1 MSKFGTS
8 KKIITGYI
16 LLAVVIAIATWQVYD
31 NSRLFVALN
40 NASEQLLKRRDV
52 VDSLVCSLLETN
64 NAERSVL
71 LGEGSEW
78 PHFNQSVA
86 TSEQMAKQLKPFIAD
101 QGQRQ
106 RIDTLVKLMH
116 MKRENTKRVAQLMA
130 IDNRDAFYRDKVQ
143 ALQSGRDSVVIHS
156 KSYGQHGQRE
166 KVYEIIKSKR
176 GFFRRLGDA
185 FRRQHADTVGVTNI
199 LHDTKADSTAQRINI
214 ADSVANILTDI
225 QNEEQKQNSR
235 QQENVAARLNRLQR
249 VSLQLSQR
257 TGLLL
262 EHIQREEKNALQKAL
277 GHATQSRHKMVVRIA
292 VIGLVA
298 ILIAALLVAYIL
310 RDIKRERRDRQRIV
324 EAKTETERIMAQRER
339 LLLTITHDI
348 KAPAASIAGFIEL
361 LSEQV
366 SRPKAL
372 AYIDSMR
379 HSAIHLQQLVAALL
393 DYHLLESGKAER
405 HDVSFVP
412 QQLAKNCVD
421 EFQPMAAEKGLDIT
435 LSTLTLNCGDLWRS
449 DAFRVKQIMSNL
461 IGNAVKY
468 TDRGSVKVEIR
479 ISPRQHL
486 IIYVSDTGRG
496 MSQADCQR
504 IFDAFTRLHNGQGK
518 EGVGLGLSITRE
530 VVQMLGGTITVTSE
544 EGKGSCFTVSLPI
557 KKEEK
562 RQKKDVEENVASVEP
577 NRSSTEAKEATTEN
591 NDATHGANNATNGAN
606 DATNGTNDATTE
618 INILAVDDDAL
629 QLELFK
635 EMAQK
640 IGGAKLNISTT
651 TSASEAIKLAEETKP
666 QIMFTDIE
674 MPEMSGKDMLK
685 HVKNSDMST
694 VAMTAHD
701 PSIMTSLKKAGFD
714 TCLFKP
720 FNAATLAATL
730 AQITRQPLSVKAAEQ
745 KASFFAPL
753 TAFAEGDT
761 EAEQEILTQVGESI
775 KEYRQMLDQG
785 LKGNDEEQQRDSI
798 SRTAHKAMPLLTMLK
813 PGQCGWL
820 QAITPEHIKDTPAEK
835 ITVLAMR
842 LDKELEEVST
852 KLKEEG
858 IENA

>member
-1 MSKFGTS
+1 M
-8 KKIITGYI
+8 
-16 LLAVVIAIATWQVYD
+16 LAVVIAIATWQVYD

-78 PHFNQSVA
+78 PHFNRSVA

-106 RIDTLVKLMH
+106 RIDTLVELIH

-130 IDNRDAFYRDKVQ
+130 FDNRDAFYRYKVQ

-156 KSYGQHGQRE
+156 KLYGQHGQRE

-199 LHDTKADSTAQRINI
+199 LHDTRADSTAQRINI

-277 GHATQSRHKMVVRIA
+277 GHAMQSRHKMVVRIA
-292 VIGLVA
+292 IIGLVA

-412 QQLAKNCVD
+412 QQLAKNCVE
-421 EFQPMAAEKGLDIT
+421 EFKPMAAEKGLDIT
-435 LSTLTLNCGDLWRS
+435 LGTLTPNCGDLWRS

-468 TDRGSVKVEIR
+468 TDRGGVKVEIR

-504 IFDAFTRLHNGQGK
+504 IFDAFTRLPNGQGK

-562 RQKKDVEENVASVEP
+562 KQKKDVEENVASVET
-577 NRSSTEAKEATTEN
+577 NRSSTEAKE
-591 NDATHGANNATNGAN
+591 
-606 DATNGTNDATTE
+606 ATTE

-640 IGGAKLNISTT
+640 IGGAKLNINTT

-674 MPEMSGKDMLK
+674 MPEMSGKDMSK

-701 PSIMTSLKKAGFD
+701 PSIMTSLKKAGFS

-730 AQITRQPLSVKAAEQ
+730 AQITRLPLSVKAAEQ

-775 KEYRQMLDQG
+775 KEYRQILEQG
-785 LKGNDEEQQRDSI
+785 LKHNGEELQRDSI
-798 SRTAHKAMPLLTMLK
+798 SRAAHKAMPLLTMLR

-820 QAITPEHIKDTPAEK
+820 QAITPEHIKDTSAENS
-835 ITVLAMR
+835 TALAMR
-842 LDKELEEVST
+842 LEEELEEISK
-852 KLKEEG
+852 KLREEG

>member
-1 MSKFGTS
+1 M
-8 KKIITGYI
+8 
-16 LLAVVIAIATWQVYD
+16 LAVVIAIATWQVYD

-78 PHFNQSVA
+78 PHFNRSVA

-106 RIDTLVKLMH
+106 RIDTLVELIH

-130 IDNRDAFYRDKVQ
+130 FDNRDAFYRDKVQ

-156 KSYGQHGQRE
+156 KLYGQHGQRE

-199 LHDTKADSTAQRINI
+199 LHDTRADSTAQRINI

-277 GHATQSRHKMVVRIA
+277 GHAMQSRHKMVVRIA
-292 VIGLVA
+292 IIGLVA

-435 LSTLTLNCGDLWRS
+435 LGTLTPNCGDLWRS

-468 TDRGSVKVEIR
+468 TDRGGVKVEMR

-496 MSQADCQR
+496 MNQADCQR
-504 IFDAFTRLHNGQGK
+504 IFDAFTRLPNGQGK

-562 RQKKDVEENVASVEP
+562 KQKKDVEENVASVET
-577 NRSSTEAKEATTEN
+577 NRSSTEAKE
-591 NDATHGANNATNGAN
+591 
-606 DATNGTNDATTE
+606 ATTE

-640 IGGAKLNISTT
+640 IGGAKLNVSTT

-701 PSIMTSLKKAGFD
+701 PSIMTSLKKAGFS

-730 AQITRQPLSVKAAEQ
+730 AQITRLPLSVKAAEQ

-775 KEYRQMLDQG
+775 KEYRQMLEQG
-785 LKGNDEEQQRDSI
+785 LKSNGEELQRDRI
-798 SRTAHKAMPLLTMLK
+798 SRAAHKAMPLLSMLK

-820 QAITPEHIKDTPAEK
+820 QAITPEHIKDTSAENS
-835 ITVLAMR
+835 TALAMR
-842 LDKELEEVST
+842 LEKELEEISK
-852 KLKEEG
+852 KLREEG

>member
-78 PHFNQSVA
+78 PHFNRSVA

-106 RIDTLVKLMH
+106 RIDTLVELIH

-130 IDNRDAFYRDKVQ
+130 FDNRDAFYRDKVQ

-156 KSYGQHGQRE
+156 KLYGQHSQRE

-292 VIGLVA
+292 IIGLVA

-412 QQLAKNCVD
+412 QQLAKNCVE
-421 EFQPMAAEKGLDIT
+421 EFKPMAAEKGLDIT
-435 LSTLTLNCGDLWRS
+435 LGTLTTNCGDLWRS

-468 TDRGSVKVEIR
+468 TDRGGVKVEIR

-504 IFDAFTRLHNGQGK
+504 IFDAFTRLPNGQGK

-562 RQKKDVEENVASVEP
+562 KQKKDVEENVASVET
-577 NRSSTEAKEATTEN
+577 NRSSTEAKE
-591 NDATHGANNATNGAN
+591 
-606 DATNGTNDATTE
+606 ATTE

-701 PSIMTSLKKAGFD
+701 PSIMTSLKKAGFS

-730 AQITRQPLSVKAAEQ
+730 AQITRLPLSVKAAEQ
-745 KASFFAPL
+745 KASFFTPL

-761 EAEQEILTQVGESI
+761 EAEREILTQVGESI
-775 KEYRQMLDQG
+775 KEYRQMLEQG
-785 LKGNDEEQQRDSI
+785 LKHNDEEQQRDSI
-798 SRTAHKAMPLLTMLK
+798 SRAAHKAMPLLTMLK
-813 PGQCGWL
+813 PGQCSWL
-820 QAITPEHIKDTPAEK
+820 QAITPEHIKDSSAENS
-835 ITVLAMR
+835 TAQAMR
-842 LDKELEEVST
+842 LEKELEEISK
-852 KLKEEG
+852 KLREEG

>member
-1 MSKFGTS
+1 M
-8 KKIITGYI
+8 
-16 LLAVVIAIATWQVYD
+16 LAVVIAIATWQVYD

-78 PHFNQSVA
+78 PHFNRSVA

-106 RIDTLVKLMH
+106 RIDTLVELIH

-130 IDNRDAFYRDKVQ
+130 FDNRDAFYRDKVQ

-156 KSYGQHGQRE
+156 KLYGQHGQRE

-185 FRRQHADTVGVTNI
+185 FRRQHTDTVGVTNI

-225 QNEEQKQNSR
+225 QNEEQRQNSR

-277 GHATQSRHKMVVRIA
+277 GHAMQSRHKMVVRIA
-292 VIGLVA
+292 IIGLVA

-324 EAKTETERIMAQRER
+324 EAKAETERIMAQRER

-412 QQLAKNCVD
+412 QQLAKSCVE
-421 EFQPMAAEKGLDIT
+421 EFKPMAAEKGLDIT
-435 LSTLTLNCGDLWRS
+435 LGTLTPNCGDLWRS

-468 TDRGSVKVEIR
+468 TDRGGVKVEIR

-504 IFDAFTRLHNGQGK
+504 IFDAFTRLPNGQGK

-562 RQKKDVEENVASVEP
+562 KQKKDVEENVASVET

-591 NDATHGANNATNGAN
+591 SDATNGAN
-606 DATNGTNDATTE
+606 DATNGNNDATTE

-701 PSIMTSLKKAGFD
+701 PSIMTSLKKAGFS

-730 AQITRQPLSVKAAEQ
+730 AQITRLPLSVKAAEQ

-761 EAEQEILTQVGESI
+761 EAEREILTQVGESI
-775 KEYRQMLDQG
+775 KEYRQMLEQG
-785 LKGNDEEQQRDSI
+785 LKSNDEEQQRDSI
-798 SRTAHKAMPLLTMLK
+798 SRAAHKAMPLLSMLK
-813 PGQCGWL
+813 PGQCSWL
-820 QAITPEHIKDTPAEK
+820 QAITPEHIKDASAENS
-835 ITVLAMR
+835 TALAMR
-842 LDKELEEVST
+842 LEKELEEISK
-852 KLKEEG
+852 KLREEG

>member
-1 MSKFGTS
+1 M
-8 KKIITGYI
+8 
-16 LLAVVIAIATWQVYD
+16 LAVVIAIATWQVYD

-78 PHFNQSVA
+78 PHFNRSVA

-106 RIDTLVKLMH
+106 RIDTLVELIH

-130 IDNRDAFYRDKVQ
+130 FDNRDAFYRDKVQ

-156 KSYGQHGQRE
+156 KLYGQHGQRE

-277 GHATQSRHKMVVRIA
+277 GHAMQSRHKMVVRIA
-292 VIGLVA
+292 IIGLVA

-421 EFQPMAAEKGLDIT
+421 EFKPMAAEKGLDIT
-435 LSTLTLNCGDLWRS
+435 LGTLTPTCGDLWRS

-468 TDRGSVKVEIR
+468 TDQGGVKVEIR

-504 IFDAFTRLHNGQGK
+504 IFDAFTRLPNGQGK

-562 RQKKDVEENVASVEP
+562 KQMKDVEENVASVETD
-577 NRSSTEAKEATTEN
+577 RSSTEAKE
-591 NDATHGANNATNGAN
+591 
-606 DATNGTNDATTE
+606 ATTE

-666 QIMFTDIE
+666 QIIFTDIE

-701 PSIMTSLKKAGFD
+701 PSIMTSLKKAGFS

-730 AQITRQPLSVKAAEQ
+730 AQITRLPLSVKAAEQ

-775 KEYRQMLDQG
+775 KEYRQMLEQG
-785 LKGNDEEQQRDSI
+785 LKSNGEELQRDSI
-798 SRTAHKAMPLLTMLK
+798 SRAAHKAMPLLSMLR

-820 QAITPEHIKDTPAEK
+820 QAITPEHIKDTSAENS
-835 ITVLAMR
+835 TALAMR
-842 LDKELEEVST
+842 LEKELEEISK
-852 KLKEEG
+852 KLREEG

>member
-78 PHFNQSVA
+78 PHFNRSVA

-106 RIDTLVKLMH
+106 RIDTLVELIH

-130 IDNRDAFYRDKVQ
+130 FDNRDAFYRNKVQ

-156 KSYGQHGQRE
+156 KLYGQHGQRE

-292 VIGLVA
+292 IIGLVA

-412 QQLAKNCVD
+412 QQLAKSCVE
-421 EFQPMAAEKGLDIT
+421 EFKPMAAEKGLDIT
-435 LSTLTLNCGDLWRS
+435 LGTLTPNCGDLWRS

-468 TDRGSVKVEIR
+468 TDRGGVKVEIR

-504 IFDAFTRLHNGQGK
+504 IFDAFTRLPNGQGK

-562 RQKKDVEENVASVEP
+562 KQKKDVEENVASVET
-577 NRSSTEAKEATTEN
+577 NRSSTEAKEATTEAKEARTEN
-591 NDATHGANNATNGAN
+591 NDATNGAN
-606 DATNGTNDATTE
+606 DATNGNNDATTE

-640 IGGAKLNISTT
+640 IGGAKLNINTT

-701 PSIMTSLKKAGFD
+701 PSIMTSLKKAGFS

-730 AQITRQPLSVKAAEQ
+730 AQITRLPLSVKAAEQ

-761 EAEQEILTQVGESI
+761 EAEREILTQVGESI
-775 KEYRQMLDQG
+775 KEYRQMLEQG
-785 LKGNDEEQQRDSI
+785 LKSNGEELQRDSI
-798 SRTAHKAMPLLTMLK
+798 SRAAHKAMPLLTMLK

-820 QAITPEHIKDTPAEK
+820 QAITPEHIKDSSAENS
-835 ITVLAMR
+835 TALAMR
-842 LDKELEEVST
+842 LEKELEEISK
-852 KLKEEG
+852 KLREEG

>member
-31 NSRLFVALN
+31 NSRLFVTLN

-78 PHFNQSVA
+78 PHFNRSVA

-106 RIDTLVKLMH
+106 RIDTLVELMH

-277 GHATQSRHKMVVRIA
+277 GHAMQSRHKMVVRIA
-292 VIGLVA
+292 IIGLVA

-435 LSTLTLNCGDLWRS
+435 LGTLTPNCGDLWRS
-449 DAFRVKQIMSNL
+449 DAFRVKQIISNL

-468 TDRGSVKVEIR
+468 TDQGSVKVEIR

-496 MSQADCQR
+496 MSHADCQR
-504 IFDAFTRLHNGQGK
+504 IFDAFTRLPNGQGK

-562 RQKKDVEENVASVEP
+562 KQKKDVEENVAPVET
-577 NRSSTEAKEATTEN
+577 NRSSTEAKE
-591 NDATHGANNATNGAN
+591 
-606 DATNGTNDATTE
+606 ATTE

-651 TSASEAIKLAEETKP
+651 TSASEAIMLAEKTKP
-666 QIMFTDIE
+666 RIMFTDIE

-701 PSIMTSLKKAGFD
+701 PSIMTSLKKAGFS

-730 AQITRQPLSVKAAEQ
+730 AQITRLPLSVKTAEQ

-775 KEYRQMLDQG
+775 KEYRQMLDKG
-785 LKGNDEEQQRDSI
+785 LKSNDEEQQRDSI
-798 SRTAHKAMPLLTMLK
+798 SRAAHKAMPLLTMLK
-813 PGQCGWL
+813 PGQCSWL

>member
-1 MSKFGTS
+1 M
-8 KKIITGYI
+8 
-16 LLAVVIAIATWQVYD
+16 LAVVIAIATWQVYD

-78 PHFNQSVA
+78 PHFNRSVA

-106 RIDTLVKLMH
+106 RIDTLVELIH

-130 IDNRDAFYRDKVQ
+130 FDNRDAFYRNKVQ

-156 KSYGQHGQRE
+156 KLYGQHGQRE

-277 GHATQSRHKMVVRIA
+277 GHAMQSRHKMVVRIA
-292 VIGLVA
+292 IIGLVA

-324 EAKTETERIMAQRER
+324 EAKAETERIMAQRER

-361 LSEQV
+361 LSGQV

-412 QQLAKNCVD
+412 QQLAKSCVE
-421 EFQPMAAEKGLDIT
+421 EFKPMAAEKGLDIT
-435 LSTLTLNCGDLWRS
+435 LGTLTPNCGDLWRS

-468 TDRGSVKVEIR
+468 TDRGGVKVEIR

-504 IFDAFTRLHNGQGK
+504 IFDAFTRLPNGQGK

-562 RQKKDVEENVASVEP
+562 KQKKDVEENVASVET
-577 NRSSTEAKEATTEN
+577 NRSSTEAKKTTTEN
-591 NDATHGANNATNGAN
+591 NDATNGAN
-606 DATNGTNDATTE
+606 DATNGNNDATTE

-674 MPEMSGKDMLK
+674 MPEMSGKDMIK

-701 PSIMTSLKKAGFD
+701 PSIMTSLKKAGFS

-730 AQITRQPLSVKAAEQ
+730 AQITRLPLSVKAAEQ

-775 KEYRQMLDQG
+775 KEYRQMLEQG
-785 LKGNDEEQQRDSI
+785 LKSNGEELQRDSI
-798 SRTAHKAMPLLTMLK
+798 SCAAHKAMPLLTMLK

-820 QAITPEHIKDTPAEK
+820 QAITPEHIKDSSAENS
-835 ITVLAMR
+835 TALAMR
-842 LDKELEEVST
+842 LEKELEEISK
-852 KLKEEG
+852 KLREEG

>member
-1 MSKFGTS
+1 M
-8 KKIITGYI
+8 
-16 LLAVVIAIATWQVYD
+16 LAVVIAIATWQVYD

-78 PHFNQSVA
+78 PHFNRSVA

-106 RIDTLVKLMH
+106 RIDTLVELIH

-130 IDNRDAFYRDKVQ
+130 FDNRDAFYRDKVQ

-156 KSYGQHGQRE
+156 KLYGQHGQRE

-199 LHDTKADSTAQRINI
+199 LHDTRVDSTAQRINI

-277 GHATQSRHKMVVRIA
+277 GHAMQSRHKMVVRIA
-292 VIGLVA
+292 IIGLVA

-412 QQLAKNCVD
+412 QQLAKNCVE
-421 EFQPMAAEKGLDIT
+421 EFKPMAAEKGLEIT
-435 LSTLTLNCGDLWRS
+435 LGTLTPNCGDLWRS

-468 TDRGSVKVEIR
+468 TDRGGVKVEIR

-504 IFDAFTRLHNGQGK
+504 IFDAFTRLPNGQGK

-562 RQKKDVEENVASVEP
+562 KQKKEVEENVASVET
-577 NRSSTEAKEATTEN
+577 NRSSTEAKE
-591 NDATHGANNATNGAN
+591 
-606 DATNGTNDATTE
+606 ATTE

-674 MPEMSGKDMLK
+674 MPEMSGKDMIK

-701 PSIMTSLKKAGFD
+701 PSIMTSLKKAGFS

-730 AQITRQPLSVKAAEQ
+730 AQITRLPLSVKAAEQ

-761 EAEQEILTQVGESI
+761 EAEREILTQVGESI
-775 KEYRQMLDQG
+775 KEYRQMLEQG
-785 LKGNDEEQQRDSI
+785 LKRNGEELQRDSI
-798 SRTAHKAMPLLTMLK
+798 SRAAHKAMPLLSMLK

-820 QAITPEHIKDTPAEK
+820 QAITPEHIKDTSAENS
-835 ITVLAMR
+835 TALAMR
-842 LDKELEEVST
+842 LEEELEEISK
-852 KLKEEG
+852 KLREEG

>member
-1 MSKFGTS
+1 M
-8 KKIITGYI
+8 
-16 LLAVVIAIATWQVYD
+16 LAVVIAIATWQVYD

-78 PHFNQSVA
+78 ARFNQSVA

-106 RIDTLVKLMH
+106 RIDTLVELMH
-116 MKRENTKRVAQLMA
+116 MKRENTKRVAQLIA

-292 VIGLVA
+292 IIGLVA

-435 LSTLTLNCGDLWRS
+435 LGTLTPNCGDLWRS

-468 TDRGSVKVEIR
+468 TDRGGVKVEIR

-496 MSQADCQR
+496 MSPTDCQR
-504 IFDAFTRLHNGQGK
+504 IFDAFTRLPNGQGK

-530 VVQMLGGTITVTSE
+530 VVQMLGGTITVASE

-562 RQKKDVEENVASVEP
+562 KQKKDVEENVASVET
-577 NRSSTEAKEATTEN
+577 NRSSTEAKE
-591 NDATHGANNATNGAN
+591 
-606 DATNGTNDATTE
+606 ATTE

-640 IGGAKLNISTT
+640 IGGAKLNINTT

-701 PSIMTSLKKAGFD
+701 PSIMTSLKKAGFS

-730 AQITRQPLSVKAAEQ
+730 AQITRLPLSVKAAEQ

-761 EAEQEILTQVGESI
+761 EAEREILTQVGESI
-775 KEYRQMLDQG
+775 KEYRQMLEQG
-785 LKGNDEEQQRDSI
+785 LKHNDEEQQRDSI
-798 SRTAHKAMPLLTMLK
+798 SRAAHKAMPLLTMLK

-820 QAITPEHIKDTPAEK
+820 QAITPEHIKDSSAENS
-835 ITVLAMR
+835 TALAMR
-842 LDKELEEVST
+842 LEKELEEISK
-852 KLKEEG
+852 KLREEG

>member
-1 MSKFGTS
+1 M
-8 KKIITGYI
+8 
-16 LLAVVIAIATWQVYD
+16 LAVVIAIATWQVYD

-78 PHFNQSVA
+78 PHFNRSVA
-86 TSEQMAKQLKPFIAD
+86 TSEQKAKQLKPFIAD

-106 RIDTLVKLMH
+106 RIDTLVELIH

-130 IDNRDAFYRDKVQ
+130 FDNRDAFYRDKVQ

-156 KSYGQHGQRE
+156 KLYGQHGQRE

-199 LHDTKADSTAQRINI
+199 LHDTRVDSTAQRINI

-292 VIGLVA
+292 IIGLVA
-298 ILIAALLVAYIL
+298 ILVAALLVAYIL

-324 EAKTETERIMAQRER
+324 EAKAETERIMAQRER

-412 QQLAKNCVD
+412 QQLAKNCVE
-421 EFQPMAAEKGLDIT
+421 EFKPMAAEKGLDIT
-435 LSTLTLNCGDLWRS
+435 LGTLTPNCGDLWRS

-468 TDRGSVKVEIR
+468 TDRGGVKVEMR

-504 IFDAFTRLHNGQGK
+504 IFDAFTRLPNGQGK

-562 RQKKDVEENVASVEP
+562 KQKKDVEENVASVET
-577 NRSSTEAKEATTEN
+577 NRSSTEAKEATTEAKE
-591 NDATHGANNATNGAN
+591 ATTEN
-606 DATNGTNDATTE
+606 NDATTE

-651 TSASEAIKLAEETKP
+651 TSASEAIKLAEETKT

-701 PSIMTSLKKAGFD
+701 PSIMTSLKKAGFS

-730 AQITRQPLSVKAAEQ
+730 AQITRLPLSVKAAEQ

-775 KEYRQMLDQG
+775 KEYRQMLEQG
-785 LKGNDEEQQRDSI
+785 LKSNDEELQRDSI
-798 SRTAHKAMPLLTMLK
+798 SRAAHKAMPLLTMLK

-820 QAITPEHIKDTPAEK
+820 QAITPEHIKDTSAEK
-835 ITVLAMR
+835 STALAMR
-842 LDKELEEVST
+842 LEKELEEISK
-852 KLKEEG
+852 KLREEG

>member
-78 PHFNQSVA
+78 PHFNRSVA

-106 RIDTLVKLMH
+106 RIDTLVELIH

-130 IDNRDAFYRDKVQ
+130 FDNRDAFYRNKVQ

-156 KSYGQHGQRE
+156 KLYGQHGQRE

-185 FRRQHADTVGVTNI
+185 FRRQHTDTVGVTNI

-225 QNEEQKQNSR
+225 QNEEQKHNSR

-277 GHATQSRHKMVVRIA
+277 GHAMQSRHKMVVRIA
-292 VIGLVA
+292 IIGLVA

-324 EAKTETERIMAQRER
+324 EAKAETERIMAQRER

-412 QQLAKNCVD
+412 QQLAKSCVE
-421 EFQPMAAEKGLDIT
+421 EFKPMAAEKGLDIT
-435 LSTLTLNCGDLWRS
+435 LGTLTTNCGDLWRS

-468 TDRGSVKVEIR
+468 TDRGGVKVEIR

-504 IFDAFTRLHNGQGK
+504 IFDAFTRLPNGQGK

-562 RQKKDVEENVASVEP
+562 KQMKEVEDNVASVET
-577 NRSSTEAKEATTEN
+577 NRSSTEAKE
-591 NDATHGANNATNGAN
+591 
-606 DATNGTNDATTE
+606 ATTE

-640 IGGAKLNISTT
+640 IGGAKLNVSTT

-701 PSIMTSLKKAGFD
+701 PSIMTSLKKAGFS

-730 AQITRQPLSVKAAEQ
+730 AQITRLPLSVKAAEQ

-775 KEYRQMLDQG
+775 KEYRQMLEQG
-785 LKGNDEEQQRDSI
+785 LKRNGEELQRDSI
-798 SRTAHKAMPLLTMLK
+798 SRAAHKAMPLLSMLK

-820 QAITPEHIKDTPAEK
+820 QAITPEHIKDSSAENS
-835 ITVLAMR
+835 TALAMR
-842 LDKELEEVST
+842 LEKELEEISK
-852 KLKEEG
+852 KLREEG

>member
-1 MSKFGTS
+1 M
-8 KKIITGYI
+8 
-16 LLAVVIAIATWQVYD
+16 LAVVIAIATWQVYD

-78 PHFNQSVA
+78 PHFNRSVA
-86 TSEQMAKQLKPFIAD
+86 TSEQKAKQLKPFIAD

-106 RIDTLVKLMH
+106 RIDTLVELIH

-130 IDNRDAFYRDKVQ
+130 FDNRDAFYRNKVQ

-156 KSYGQHGQRE
+156 KLYGQHGQRE

-225 QNEEQKQNSR
+225 QNEEQKRNSR

-277 GHATQSRHKMVVRIA
+277 GHAMQSRHKMVVRIA
-292 VIGLVA
+292 IIGLVA

-412 QQLAKNCVD
+412 QQLAKSCVE
-421 EFQPMAAEKGLDIT
+421 EFKPMAAEKGLDIT
-435 LSTLTLNCGDLWRS
+435 LGTLTPNCGDLWRS

-468 TDRGSVKVEIR
+468 TDRGGVKVEIR

-504 IFDAFTRLHNGQGK
+504 IFDAFTRLPNGQGK

-562 RQKKDVEENVASVEP
+562 KQKKDVEENVASVET
-577 NRSSTEAKEATTEN
+577 NRSSTEAKEATTGN
-591 NDATHGANNATNGAN
+591 NDATNGAN
-606 DATNGTNDATTE
+606 DATNGNNDATTE

-701 PSIMTSLKKAGFD
+701 PSIMTSLKKAGFS

-730 AQITRQPLSVKAAEQ
+730 AQITRLPLSVKAAEQ

-761 EAEQEILTQVGESI
+761 EAEREILTQVGESI
-775 KEYRQMLDQG
+775 KEYRQMLEQG
-785 LKGNDEEQQRDSI
+785 LKHNGEELQRDSI
-798 SRTAHKAMPLLTMLK
+798 SRAAHKAMPLLSMLK

-820 QAITPEHIKDTPAEK
+820 QAITPEHIKDTSAENS
-835 ITVLAMR
+835 TALAMR
-842 LDKELEEVST
+842 LEKELEEISK
-852 KLKEEG
+852 KLREEG

>member
-40 NASEQLLKRRDV
+40 DASEQLLKRRDV

-78 PHFNQSVA
+78 PHFNRSVA

-106 RIDTLVKLMH
+106 RIDTLVELIH

-130 IDNRDAFYRDKVQ
+130 FDNRDAFYRNKVQ

-156 KSYGQHGQRE
+156 KLYGQHGQRE

-225 QNEEQKQNSR
+225 QNEEQRQNSR

-292 VIGLVA
+292 IIGLVA

-412 QQLAKNCVD
+412 QQLAKSCVE
-421 EFQPMAAEKGLDIT
+421 EFKPMAAEKGLDIT
-435 LSTLTLNCGDLWRS
+435 LGTLTPNCGDLWRS

-468 TDRGSVKVEIR
+468 TDRGGVKVEIR

-504 IFDAFTRLHNGQGK
+504 IFDAFTRLPNGQGK

-562 RQKKDVEENVASVEP
+562 KQKKDVEENVASVET
-577 NRSSTEAKEATTEN
+577 NRSSTEAKKTTTEK
-591 NDATHGANNATNGAN
+591 NDATNGAN
-606 DATNGTNDATTE
+606 DATNGNNDATTE
-618 INILAVDDDAL
+618 INILSVDDDAL

-640 IGGAKLNISTT
+640 IGGAKLNINTT
-651 TSASEAIKLAEETKP
+651 TSASEAIKLAEKTKP

-674 MPEMSGKDMLK
+674 MPEMSGKDMIK

-701 PSIMTSLKKAGFD
+701 PSIMTSLKKAGFS

-730 AQITRQPLSVKAAEQ
+730 AQITRLPLSVKAAEQ

-775 KEYRQMLDQG
+775 KEYRQMLEQG
-785 LKGNDEEQQRDSI
+785 LKSNGEELQRDSI
-798 SRTAHKAMPLLTMLK
+798 SRAAHKAMPLLTMLK

-820 QAITPEHIKDTPAEK
+820 QAITPEHIKDSSAENS
-835 ITVLAMR
+835 TALAMR
-842 LDKELEEVST
+842 LEKELEEISK
-852 KLKEEG
+852 KLREEG

>member
-1 MSKFGTS
+1 M
-8 KKIITGYI
+8 
-16 LLAVVIAIATWQVYD
+16 LAVVIAIATWQVYD

-78 PHFNQSVA
+78 PHFNRSVS

-106 RIDTLVKLMH
+106 RIDTLVELIH

-130 IDNRDAFYRDKVQ
+130 FDNRDAFYRDKVQ

-156 KSYGQHGQRE
+156 KLYGQHGQRE

-199 LHDTKADSTAQRINI
+199 LHDTRADSTAQRINI

-277 GHATQSRHKMVVRIA
+277 GHAMQSRHKMVVRIA
-292 VIGLVA
+292 IIGLVA

-412 QQLAKNCVD
+412 QQLARNCVE
-421 EFQPMAAEKGLDIT
+421 EFKPMAAEKGLDIT
-435 LSTLTLNCGDLWRS
+435 LGTLPPNCGDLWRS

-468 TDRGSVKVEIR
+468 TDRGGVKVEIR

-504 IFDAFTRLHNGQGK
+504 IFDAFTRLPNGQGK

-562 RQKKDVEENVASVEP
+562 KQKKDVEENVASVETD
-577 NRSSTEAKEATTEN
+577 RSSTEAKK
-591 NDATHGANNATNGAN
+591 
-606 DATNGTNDATTE
+606 ATTE

-701 PSIMTSLKKAGFD
+701 PSIMTSLKKTGFS

-730 AQITRQPLSVKAAEQ
+730 AQITRLPLSVKAAEQ

-775 KEYRQMLDQG
+775 KEYRQMLEQG
-785 LKGNDEEQQRDSI
+785 LKHNGEELQRDSI
-798 SRTAHKAMPLLTMLK
+798 SRAAHKAMPLLTMLR

-820 QAITPEHIKDTPAEK
+820 QAITPEHIKDTSVENSTA
-835 ITVLAMR
+835 LAMR
-842 LDKELEEVST
+842 LEKELEEISK
-852 KLKEEG
+852 KLREEG

>member
-1 MSKFGTS
+1 M
-8 KKIITGYI
+8 
-16 LLAVVIAIATWQVYD
+16 LAVVIAIATWQIYD

-78 PHFNQSVA
+78 PHFNRSVA

-106 RIDTLVKLMH
+106 RIDTLVELIH

-130 IDNRDAFYRDKVQ
+130 FDNRDAFYRNKVQ

-156 KSYGQHGQRE
+156 KLYGQHGQRE

-225 QNEEQKQNSR
+225 QNEEQRQNSR

-277 GHATQSRHKMVVRIA
+277 GHAMQSRHKMVVRIA
-292 VIGLVA
+292 IIGLVA

-412 QQLAKNCVD
+412 QQLAKSCVE
-421 EFQPMAAEKGLDIT
+421 EFKPMAAEKGLDIT
-435 LSTLTLNCGDLWRS
+435 LGTLTPNCGDLWRS

-468 TDRGSVKVEIR
+468 TDRGGVKVEIR

-504 IFDAFTRLHNGQGK
+504 IFDAFTRLPNGQGK

-562 RQKKDVEENVASVEP
+562 KQKKDVEENVASVETD
-577 NRSSTEAKEATTEN
+577 RSSTEAKEATTEN
-591 NDATHGANNATNGAN
+591 NDATNGAN
-606 DATNGTNDATTE
+606 DATNGNNDATTE

-701 PSIMTSLKKAGFD
+701 PSIMTSLKKAGFS

-730 AQITRQPLSVKAAEQ
+730 AQITRLPLSVKAAEQ

-761 EAEQEILTQVGESI
+761 EAEREILTQVGESI
-775 KEYRQMLDQG
+775 KEYRQMLEQG
-785 LKGNDEEQQRDSI
+785 LKSNGEELQRDSI
-798 SRTAHKAMPLLTMLK
+798 SRAAHKAMPLLTMLK
-813 PGQCGWL
+813 PGQCSWL
-820 QAITPEHIKDTPAEK
+820 QAITPEHIKDSSAENS
-835 ITVLAMR
+835 TALAMR
-842 LDKELEEVST
+842 LEKELEEISK
-852 KLKEEG
+852 KLREEG

>member
-1 MSKFGTS
+1 M
-8 KKIITGYI
+8 
-16 LLAVVIAIATWQVYD
+16 LAVVIAIATWQVYD

-78 PHFNQSVA
+78 PHFNRSVA
-86 TSEQMAKQLKPFIAD
+86 TSEQKAKQLKPFIAD

-106 RIDTLVKLMH
+106 RIDTLVELIH

-130 IDNRDAFYRDKVQ
+130 FDNRDAFYRDKVQ

-156 KSYGQHGQRE
+156 KLYGQHGQRE

-199 LHDTKADSTAQRINI
+199 LHDTKTDSTAQRINI

-225 QNEEQKQNSR
+225 QNEEQKRNSR

-292 VIGLVA
+292 IIGLVA

-412 QQLAKNCVD
+412 QQLAKSCVE
-421 EFQPMAAEKGLDIT
+421 EFKPMAAEKGLDIT
-435 LSTLTLNCGDLWRS
+435 LGTLTPNCGDLWRS

-468 TDRGSVKVEIR
+468 TDRGGVKVEIR

-504 IFDAFTRLHNGQGK
+504 IFDAFTRLPNGQGK

-562 RQKKDVEENVASVEP
+562 KQKKDVEENVASVET
-577 NRSSTEAKEATTEN
+577 NRSSTEAKKAITEN
-591 NDATHGANNATNGAN
+591 NDATNGAN
-606 DATNGTNDATTE
+606 DATNGNNDATTE

-674 MPEMSGKDMLK
+674 MPEMSGKDMIK

-701 PSIMTSLKKAGFD
+701 PSIMTSLKKAGFS

-730 AQITRQPLSVKAAEQ
+730 AQITRLPLSVKAAEQ

-761 EAEQEILTQVGESI
+761 EAEREILTQVGESI
-775 KEYRQMLDQG
+775 KEYRQMLEQG
-785 LKGNDEEQQRDSI
+785 LKHNDEELQRDSI
-798 SRTAHKAMPLLTMLK
+798 ARAAHKAMPLLTMLK

-820 QAITPEHIKDTPAEK
+820 QAITPEHIKDSSAENS
-835 ITVLAMR
+835 TALAMR
-842 LDKELEEVST
+842 LEKELEEISK
-852 KLKEEG
+852 KLREEG

>member
-1 MSKFGTS
+1 M
-8 KKIITGYI
+8 
-16 LLAVVIAIATWQVYD
+16 LAVVIAIATWQVYD

-78 PHFNQSVA
+78 PHFNRSVA
-86 TSEQMAKQLKPFIAD
+86 TSEQKAKQLKPFIAD

-106 RIDTLVKLMH
+106 RIDTLVELIH

-130 IDNRDAFYRDKVQ
+130 FDNRDAFYRNKVQ

-156 KSYGQHGQRE
+156 KLYGQHGQRE

-199 LHDTKADSTAQRINI
+199 LHDTKTDSTAQRINI

-225 QNEEQKQNSR
+225 QNEEQKRNSR

-292 VIGLVA
+292 IIGLVA

-393 DYHLLESGKAER
+393 DYHLLESGKAEQ

-412 QQLAKNCVD
+412 QQLAKNCVE
-421 EFQPMAAEKGLDIT
+421 EFKPMAAEKGLDIT
-435 LSTLTLNCGDLWRS
+435 LGTLTPNCGNLWRS

-468 TDRGSVKVEIR
+468 TDRGGVKVEIR

-504 IFDAFTRLHNGQGK
+504 IFDAFTRLPNGQGK

-562 RQKKDVEENVASVEP
+562 KQKKDVEENVASVET
-577 NRSSTEAKEATTEN
+577 NRSSTEAKE
-591 NDATHGANNATNGAN
+591 
-606 DATNGTNDATTE
+606 ATTE

-666 QIMFTDIE
+666 QIMVTDIE

-701 PSIMTSLKKAGFD
+701 PSIMTSLKKAGFS

-730 AQITRQPLSVKAAEQ
+730 AQITRLPLSVKAAEQ

-761 EAEQEILTQVGESI
+761 EAEREILTQVGESI
-775 KEYRQMLDQG
+775 KEYRQMLEQG
-785 LKGNDEEQQRDSI
+785 LKHNDEELQRDSI
-798 SRTAHKAMPLLTMLK
+798 SRAAHKAMPLLTMLK

-820 QAITPEHIKDTPAEK
+820 QTITPEHIKDSSVENSTA
-835 ITVLAMR
+835 LAMR
-842 LDKELEEVST
+842 LEKELEEISK
-852 KLKEEG
+852 KLREEG

>member
-78 PHFNQSVA
+78 PHFNRSVA

-106 RIDTLVKLMH
+106 RIDTLVELIH
-116 MKRENTKRVAQLMA
+116 MKRENTKRVAQLMVF
-130 IDNRDAFYRDKVQ
+130 DNRDAFYRDKVQ

-156 KSYGQHGQRE
+156 KLYGQHGQRE

-199 LHDTKADSTAQRINI
+199 LHDTKTDSTAQRINI

-225 QNEEQKQNSR
+225 QNEEQKRNSR

-292 VIGLVA
+292 IIGLVA

-412 QQLAKNCVD
+412 QQLAKNCVE
-421 EFQPMAAEKGLDIT
+421 EFKPMAAEKGLDIT
-435 LSTLTLNCGDLWRS
+435 LGTLTPNCGDLWRS

-468 TDRGSVKVEIR
+468 TDRGGVKVEIR

-504 IFDAFTRLHNGQGK
+504 IFDAFTRLPNGQGK

-562 RQKKDVEENVASVEP
+562 KQKKDVEENVASVET
-577 NRSSTEAKEATTEN
+577 NRSSTEAKE
-591 NDATHGANNATNGAN
+591 
-606 DATNGTNDATTE
+606 ATTE

-640 IGGAKLNISTT
+640 IGGAKLNINTT

-701 PSIMTSLKKAGFD
+701 PSIMTSLKKAGFS

-730 AQITRQPLSVKAAEQ
+730 AQITRLPLSVKAAEQ

-761 EAEQEILTQVGESI
+761 EAEREILTQVGESI
-775 KEYRQMLDQG
+775 KEYRQMLEQG
-785 LKGNDEEQQRDSI
+785 LKSNGEELQRDSI
-798 SRTAHKAMPLLTMLK
+798 SRAAHKAMPLLTMLK

-820 QAITPEHIKDTPAEK
+820 QAITPEHIKDTSAENS
-835 ITVLAMR
+835 TALAMR
-842 LDKELEEVST
+842 LEKELEEISK
-852 KLKEEG
+852 KLREEG

>member
-78 PHFNQSVA
+78 PHFNRSVA

-106 RIDTLVKLMH
+106 RIDTLVELIH

-130 IDNRDAFYRDKVQ
+130 FDNRDAFYRDKVQ

-156 KSYGQHGQRE
+156 KLYGQHGQRE

-199 LHDTKADSTAQRINI
+199 LHDTRADSTAQRINI

-277 GHATQSRHKMVVRIA
+277 GHAMQSRHKMVVRIA
-292 VIGLVA
+292 IIGLVA
-298 ILIAALLVAYIL
+298 ILIAALLMAYIL

-412 QQLAKNCVD
+412 QQLARNCVE
-421 EFQPMAAEKGLDIT
+421 EFKPMAAEKGLDIT
-435 LSTLTLNCGDLWRS
+435 LGTLTPNCGDLWRS

-468 TDRGSVKVEIR
+468 TDRGGVKVEIR

-504 IFDAFTRLHNGQGK
+504 IFDAFTRLPNGQGK

-557 KKEEK
+557 KKEK
-562 RQKKDVEENVASVEP
+562 KKQKKEVEENVVSVET
-577 NRSSTEAKEATTEN
+577 NRSSAEAKE
-591 NDATHGANNATNGAN
+591 
-606 DATNGTNDATTE
+606 ATTE

-674 MPEMSGKDMLK
+674 MPEMSGKDMIK

-701 PSIMTSLKKAGFD
+701 PSIMTSLKKAGFS

-730 AQITRQPLSVKAAEQ
+730 AQITRLPLSVKAAEQ

-775 KEYRQMLDQG
+775 KEYRQMLEQG
-785 LKGNDEEQQRDSI
+785 LKRNGEELQRDSI
-798 SRTAHKAMPLLTMLK
+798 SRAAHKAMPLLSMLK

-820 QAITPEHIKDTPAEK
+820 QAITPEHIKDTSAENS
-835 ITVLAMR
+835 TALAMR
-842 LDKELEEVST
+842 LEKELEEISK
-852 KLKEEG
+852 KLREEG

>member
-1 MSKFGTS
+1 M
-8 KKIITGYI
+8 
-16 LLAVVIAIATWQVYD
+16 LAVVIAIATWQVYD

-78 PHFNQSVA
+78 PHFNRSVA
-86 TSEQMAKQLKPFIAD
+86 TSEQKAKQLKPFIAD

-106 RIDTLVKLMH
+106 RIDTLVELIH

-130 IDNRDAFYRDKVQ
+130 FDNRDAFYRDKVQ

-156 KSYGQHGQRE
+156 KLYGQHGQRE

-277 GHATQSRHKMVVRIA
+277 GHAMQSRHKMVVRIA
-292 VIGLVA
+292 IIGLVA

-412 QQLAKNCVD
+412 QQLAKSCVE
-421 EFQPMAAEKGLDIT
+421 EFKPMAAEKGLDIT
-435 LSTLTLNCGDLWRS
+435 LGTLTPTCGDLWRS

-468 TDRGSVKVEIR
+468 TDRGGVKVEIR

-496 MSQADCQR
+496 MNQADCQR
-504 IFDAFTRLHNGQGK
+504 IFDAFTRLPNGQGK

-562 RQKKDVEENVASVEP
+562 KQKKDVEENVASVET
-577 NRSSTEAKEATTEN
+577 NRSSTEAKE
-591 NDATHGANNATNGAN
+591 
-606 DATNGTNDATTE
+606 ATTE

-674 MPEMSGKDMLK
+674 MPEMSGKDMIK

-701 PSIMTSLKKAGFD
+701 PSIMTSLKKAGFS

-730 AQITRQPLSVKAAEQ
+730 AQITRLPLSVKAAEQ

-775 KEYRQMLDQG
+775 KEYRQMLEQG
-785 LKGNDEEQQRDSI
+785 LKSNGEELQRDSI
-798 SRTAHKAMPLLTMLK
+798 SRAAHKAMPLLTMLR

-820 QAITPEHIKDTPAEK
+820 QAITPEHIKDTSAENS
-835 ITVLAMR
+835 TALAMR
-842 LDKELEEVST
+842 LEKELEEISK
-852 KLKEEG
+852 KLREEG

>member
-86 TSEQMAKQLKPFIAD
+86 TSEQKAKQLKQFIAD

-106 RIDTLVKLMH
+106 RIDTLVELIH

-130 IDNRDAFYRDKVQ
+130 FDNRDAFYRDKVQ

-156 KSYGQHGQRE
+156 KLYGQHGQRE

-292 VIGLVA
+292 IIGLVA

-412 QQLAKNCVD
+412 QQLAKNCVE
-421 EFQPMAAEKGLDIT
+421 EFKPMAAEKGLDIT
-435 LSTLTLNCGDLWRS
+435 LGTLTPNCGDLWRS

-468 TDRGSVKVEIR
+468 TDQGGVKVEIR

-504 IFDAFTRLHNGQGK
+504 IFDAFTRLPNGQGK

-562 RQKKDVEENVASVEP
+562 KQKKDVEENVASVET

-591 NDATHGANNATNGAN
+591 NCATNGAN
-606 DATNGTNDATTE
+606 DATNGNNDATTE

-701 PSIMTSLKKAGFD
+701 PSIMTSLKKAGFS

-730 AQITRQPLSVKAAEQ
+730 AQITRLPLSVKAAEQ

-775 KEYRQMLDQG
+775 KEYRQMLEQG
-785 LKGNDEEQQRDSI
+785 LKSNGEELQRDSI
-798 SRTAHKAMPLLTMLK
+798 SRAAHKAMPLLTMLK

-820 QAITPEHIKDTPAEK
+820 QAITPEHIKDSSAENS
-835 ITVLAMR
+835 TALAMR
-842 LDKELEEVST
+842 LEKELEEISK
-852 KLKEEG
+852 KLREEG

>member
-1 MSKFGTS
+1 M
-8 KKIITGYI
+8 
-16 LLAVVIAIATWQVYD
+16 LAVVIAIATWQVYD

-86 TSEQMAKQLKPFIAD
+86 TSEQMAKQLKQFIAD

-106 RIDTLVKLMH
+106 RIDTLVELIH

-130 IDNRDAFYRDKVQ
+130 FDNRDAFYRDKVQ

-156 KSYGQHGQRE
+156 KLYGQHAQRE

-277 GHATQSRHKMVVRIA
+277 GHAMQSRHKMVVRIA
-292 VIGLVA
+292 IIGLVA

-366 SRPKAL
+366 SRPKPL

-412 QQLAKNCVD
+412 QQLAKSCVE
-421 EFQPMAAEKGLDIT
+421 EFKPMAAEKGLDIT
-435 LSTLTLNCGDLWRS
+435 LGTLTTNCGDLWRS

-468 TDRGSVKVEIR
+468 TDWGGVKVEIR

-496 MSQADCQR
+496 MNQADCQR
-504 IFDAFTRLHNGQGK
+504 IFDAFTRLPNGQGK

-562 RQKKDVEENVASVEP
+562 KQKKDVEENVASVET
-577 NRSSTEAKEATTEN
+577 NRSSTEAKE
-591 NDATHGANNATNGAN
+591 
-606 DATNGTNDATTE
+606 ATTE

-635 EMAQK
+635 EMAHK

-701 PSIMTSLKKAGFD
+701 PSIMTSLKKAGFS

-730 AQITRQPLSVKAAEQ
+730 AQITRLPLSVKAAEQ
-745 KASFFAPL
+745 KASFFAPH

-775 KEYRQMLDQG
+775 KEYRQMLEQG
-785 LKGNDEEQQRDSI
+785 LKHNDEKLQRDSI
-798 SRTAHKAMPLLTMLK
+798 SRAAHKAMPLLSMLK
-813 PGQCGWL
+813 PGQCSWL
-820 QAITPEHIKDTPAEK
+820 QAITPEHIKDTSAENS
-835 ITVLAMR
+835 TALAMR
-842 LDKELEEVST
+842 LEKELEEISK
-852 KLKEEG
+852 KLREEG

>member
-78 PHFNQSVA
+78 PHFNRSVA
-86 TSEQMAKQLKPFIAD
+86 TSEQMAKQLKQFIAD

-106 RIDTLVKLMH
+106 RIDTLVELIH

-130 IDNRDAFYRDKVQ
+130 FDNRDAFYRDKVQ

-156 KSYGQHGQRE
+156 KLYGQHGQRE

-199 LHDTKADSTAQRINI
+199 LHDTRADSTAQRINI

-225 QNEEQKQNSR
+225 QNEEQRQNSR

-277 GHATQSRHKMVVRIA
+277 GHAMQSRHKMVVRIA
-292 VIGLVA
+292 IIGLVA

-324 EAKTETERIMAQRER
+324 EAKAETERIMAQRER

-412 QQLAKNCVD
+412 QQLAKNCVE
-421 EFQPMAAEKGLDIT
+421 EFKPMAAEKGLDIT
-435 LSTLTLNCGDLWRS
+435 LGTLTPNCGDLWRS

-468 TDRGSVKVEIR
+468 TDRGGVKVEIR

-504 IFDAFTRLHNGQGK
+504 IFDAFTRLPNGQGK

-562 RQKKDVEENVASVEP
+562 KQKKDVEENVASVET
-577 NRSSTEAKEATTEN
+577 NRVSTEAKKATTEN
-591 NDATHGANNATNGAN
+591 
-606 DATNGTNDATTE
+606 NDATTE

-701 PSIMTSLKKAGFD
+701 PSIMTSLKKAGFS

-720 FNAATLAATL
+720 FNAATLTATL
-730 AQITRQPLSVKAAEQ
+730 AQITRLPLSVKTAEQ
-745 KASFFAPL
+745 KTSFFAPL

-775 KEYRQMLDQG
+775 KEYRQMLEQG
-785 LKGNDEEQQRDSI
+785 LKSNGEELQRDSI
-798 SRTAHKAMPLLTMLK
+798 SRAAHKAMPLLSMLK

-820 QAITPEHIKDTPAEK
+820 QAITPEHIKDTSAEK
-835 ITVLAMR
+835 STALAMR
-842 LDKELEEVST
+842 LENELEEISK
-852 KLKEEG
+852 KLREEG
-858 IENA
+858 TENA

>member
-78 PHFNQSVA
+78 PHFNRSVA
-86 TSEQMAKQLKPFIAD
+86 TSEQKAKQLKPFIAD

-106 RIDTLVKLMH
+106 RIDTLVELIH

-130 IDNRDAFYRDKVQ
+130 FDNRDAFYRDKVQ

-156 KSYGQHGQRE
+156 KLYGQHGQRE

-199 LHDTKADSTAQRINI
+199 LHDTKTDSTAQRINI

-225 QNEEQKQNSR
+225 QNEEQRQNSR

-277 GHATQSRHKMVVRIA
+277 GHAMQSRHKMVVRIA
-292 VIGLVA
+292 IIGLVA

-412 QQLAKNCVD
+412 QQLAKSCVE
-421 EFQPMAAEKGLDIT
+421 EFKPMAAEKGLDIT
-435 LSTLTLNCGDLWRS
+435 LGTLTPNCGDLWRS

-468 TDRGSVKVEIR
+468 TDRGGVKVEIR

-504 IFDAFTRLHNGQGK
+504 IFDAFTRLPNGQGK

-562 RQKKDVEENVASVEP
+562 KQKKDVEENVASVET
-577 NRSSTEAKEATTEN
+577 NRSSTEAKKAITEN
-591 NDATHGANNATNGAN
+591 NDATNGAN
-606 DATNGTNDATTE
+606 DATNGNNDATTE

-701 PSIMTSLKKAGFD
+701 PSIMTSLKKAGFS

-730 AQITRQPLSVKAAEQ
+730 AQITRLPLSVKAAEQ

-775 KEYRQMLDQG
+775 KEYRQMLEQG
-785 LKGNDEEQQRDSI
+785 LKSNGEELQRDSI
-798 SRTAHKAMPLLTMLK
+798 SRAAHKAMPLLTMLK
-813 PGQCGWL
+813 PGQCSWL
-820 QAITPEHIKDTPAEK
+820 QAITPEHIKDSSAENS
-835 ITVLAMR
+835 TALAMR
-842 LDKELEEVST
+842 LEKELEEISK
-852 KLKEEG
+852 KLREEG

>member
-1 MSKFGTS
+1 M
-8 KKIITGYI
+8 
-16 LLAVVIAIATWQVYD
+16 LAVVIAIATWQVYD

-78 PHFNQSVA
+78 PHFNRSVA

-106 RIDTLVKLMH
+106 RIDTLVELIH

-130 IDNRDAFYRDKVQ
+130 FDNRDAFYRDKVQ

-156 KSYGQHGQRE
+156 KLYGQHGQRE

-199 LHDTKADSTAQRINI
+199 LHDTRADSTAQRINI

-277 GHATQSRHKMVVRIA
+277 GHAMQSRHKMVVRIA
-292 VIGLVA
+292 IIGLVA

-324 EAKTETERIMAQRER
+324 EAKAETEHIMAQRER

-366 SRPKAL
+366 SHPKAL

-412 QQLAKNCVD
+412 QQLAKNCVE
-421 EFQPMAAEKGLDIT
+421 EFKPMAAEKGLDIT
-435 LSTLTLNCGDLWRS
+435 LGTLTPNCGDLWRS

-468 TDRGSVKVEIR
+468 TDRGGVKVEIR

-504 IFDAFTRLHNGQGK
+504 IFDAFTRLPNGQGK

-562 RQKKDVEENVASVEP
+562 KQKKDVEENVASVET
-577 NRSSTEAKEATTEN
+577 NRSSTEAKE
-591 NDATHGANNATNGAN
+591 
-606 DATNGTNDATTE
+606 ATTE

-640 IGGAKLNISTT
+640 IGGAKLNINTT

-674 MPEMSGKDMLK
+674 MPEMSGKDMSK

-701 PSIMTSLKKAGFD
+701 PSIMTSLKKAGFS

-730 AQITRQPLSVKAAEQ
+730 AQITRLPLSVKAAEQ

-775 KEYRQMLDQG
+775 KEYRQILEQG
-785 LKGNDEEQQRDSI
+785 LKHNGEELQRDSI
-798 SRTAHKAMPLLTMLK
+798 SRAAHKAMPLLTMLR

-820 QAITPEHIKDTPAEK
+820 QAITPEHIKDTSAENS
-835 ITVLAMR
+835 TALAMR
-842 LDKELEEVST
+842 LEEELEEISK
-852 KLKEEG
+852 KLREEG

>member
-78 PHFNQSVA
+78 PHFNRSVA

-106 RIDTLVKLMH
+106 RIDTLVELIH

-130 IDNRDAFYRDKVQ
+130 FDNRDAFYRDKVQ

-156 KSYGQHGQRE
+156 KLYGQYGQRE

-292 VIGLVA
+292 IIGLVA

-412 QQLAKNCVD
+412 QQLAKSCVE
-421 EFQPMAAEKGLDIT
+421 EFKPMAAEKGLDIT
-435 LSTLTLNCGDLWRS
+435 LGTLTPNCGDLWRS

-468 TDRGSVKVEIR
+468 TDRGGVKVEIR

-504 IFDAFTRLHNGQGK
+504 IFDAFTRLPNGQGK

-562 RQKKDVEENVASVEP
+562 KQKKDVEENVASVET
-577 NRSSTEAKEATTEN
+577 NRSSTEAKE
-591 NDATHGANNATNGAN
+591 
-606 DATNGTNDATTE
+606 ATTE

-701 PSIMTSLKKAGFD
+701 PSIMTSLKKAGFS

-730 AQITRQPLSVKAAEQ
+730 AQITRLPLSVKAAEQ

-761 EAEQEILTQVGESI
+761 EAEREILTQVGESI
-775 KEYRQMLDQG
+775 KEYRQMLEQG
-785 LKGNDEEQQRDSI
+785 LKSNGEELQRDSI
-798 SRTAHKAMPLLTMLK
+798 SRADHKAMPLLTMLK

-820 QAITPEHIKDTPAEK
+820 QAITPEHIKDTSAENS
-835 ITVLAMR
+835 TALAMR
-842 LDKELEEVST
+842 LEKELEEISK
-852 KLKEEG
+852 KLREEG

>member
-1 MSKFGTS
+1 M
-8 KKIITGYI
+8 
-16 LLAVVIAIATWQVYD
+16 LAVVIAIATWQVYD

-78 PHFNQSVA
+78 PHFNRSVA
-86 TSEQMAKQLKPFIAD
+86 TSEQKAKQLKPFIAD

-106 RIDTLVKLMH
+106 RIDTLVELIH

-130 IDNRDAFYRDKVQ
+130 FDNRDAFYRDKVQ

-156 KSYGQHGQRE
+156 KLYGQHGQRE

-292 VIGLVA
+292 IIGLVA

-324 EAKTETERIMAQRER
+324 EAKAETEHIMAQRER

-412 QQLAKNCVD
+412 QQLAKNCVE
-421 EFQPMAAEKGLDIT
+421 EFKPMAAEKGLDIT
-435 LSTLTLNCGDLWRS
+435 LGTLTPNCGDLWRS

-468 TDRGSVKVEIR
+468 TDRGGVKVEIR

-504 IFDAFTRLHNGQGK
+504 IFDAFTRLPNGQGK

-530 VVQMLGGTITVTSE
+530 VVQMLGGTITVASE

-562 RQKKDVEENVASVEP
+562 KQKKDVEENVASVET
-577 NRSSTEAKEATTEN
+577 NRPSTEAKEATTEN
-591 NDATHGANNATNGAN
+591 NDATNGAN
-606 DATNGTNDATTE
+606 DATNGNNDATTE
-618 INILAVDDDAL
+618 INILAVDDDDL

-674 MPEMSGKDMLK
+674 MPEMSGKDMIK

-701 PSIMTSLKKAGFD
+701 PSIMTSLKKAGFS

-720 FNAATLAATL
+720 FNAVTLAATL

-775 KEYRQMLDQG
+775 KEYRQMLEQG
-785 LKGNDEEQQRDSI
+785 LKHNGEELQRDSI
-798 SRTAHKAMPLLTMLK
+798 SRAAHKAMPLLTMLK
-813 PGQCGWL
+813 PRQCGWL
-820 QAITPEHIKDTPAEK
+820 QAITPEHIKDSSAENS
-835 ITVLAMR
+835 TALAMR
-842 LDKELEEVST
+842 LEKELEEISK
-852 KLKEEG
+852 KLREEG

>member
-78 PHFNQSVA
+78 PHFNRSVA
-86 TSEQMAKQLKPFIAD
+86 TSEQKAKQLKPFIAD

-106 RIDTLVKLMH
+106 RIDTLVELIH

-130 IDNRDAFYRDKVQ
+130 FDNRDAFYRDKVQ

-156 KSYGQHGQRE
+156 KLYGQHGQRE

-225 QNEEQKQNSR
+225 QNEEQKHNSR

-292 VIGLVA
+292 IIGLVA

-435 LSTLTLNCGDLWRS
+435 LGTLTPNCGDLWRS

-468 TDRGSVKVEIR
+468 TDRGGVKVEIR

-504 IFDAFTRLHNGQGK
+504 IFDAFTRLPNGQGK

-562 RQKKDVEENVASVEP
+562 KQKKDVEENVASVET
-577 NRSSTEAKEATTEN
+577 NRSSTEAKKATTK
-591 NDATHGANNATNGAN
+591 
-606 DATNGTNDATTE
+606 

-651 TSASEAIKLAEETKP
+651 TSASEAIKLVEKTKP

-685 HVKNSDMST
+685 HVKNSNMSI

-730 AQITRQPLSVKAAEQ
+730 AQITRLPLSVKAAEQ

-785 LKGNDEEQQRDSI
+785 LKSNDEEQQRDSI
-798 SRTAHKAMPLLTMLK
+798 SRAAHKAMPLLTMLK

-820 QAITPEHIKDTPAEK
+820 QAITPEHIKDTSAEK

>member
-1 MSKFGTS
+1 M
-8 KKIITGYI
+8 
-16 LLAVVIAIATWQVYD
+16 LAVVIAIATWQVYD

-78 PHFNQSVA
+78 PHFNRSVA

-106 RIDTLVKLMH
+106 RIDTLVELIH

-130 IDNRDAFYRDKVQ
+130 FDNRDAFYRNKVQ

-156 KSYGQHGQRE
+156 KLYGQHGQRE

-185 FRRQHADTVGVTNI
+185 FRRQHTDTVGVTNI

-225 QNEEQKQNSR
+225 QNEEQRQNSR

-277 GHATQSRHKMVVRIA
+277 GHAMQSRHKMVVRIA
-292 VIGLVA
+292 IIGLVA

-412 QQLAKNCVD
+412 QQLAKSCVD
-421 EFQPMAAEKGLDIT
+421 EFKPMAAEKGLDIT
-435 LSTLTLNCGDLWRS
+435 LGTLTPNCGDLWRS

-468 TDRGSVKVEIR
+468 TDRGGVKVEIR

-504 IFDAFTRLHNGQGK
+504 IFDAFTRLPNGQGK

-562 RQKKDVEENVASVEP
+562 KQKKDVEENVASVET
-577 NRSSTEAKEATTEN
+577 NRSSTEAKE
-591 NDATHGANNATNGAN
+591 
-606 DATNGTNDATTE
+606 ATTE

-674 MPEMSGKDMLK
+674 MPEMSGKDMIK

-701 PSIMTSLKKAGFD
+701 QSIMTSLKKAGFS

-730 AQITRQPLSVKAAEQ
+730 AQITRLPLSVKAAEQ

-761 EAEQEILTQVGESI
+761 EAEREILTQVGESI
-775 KEYRQMLDQG
+775 KEYRQMLEQG
-785 LKGNDEEQQRDSI
+785 LKSNGEELQRDSI
-798 SRTAHKAMPLLTMLK
+798 SRAAHKAMPLLTMLK

-820 QAITPEHIKDTPAEK
+820 QAITPEHIKDTSAENS
-835 ITVLAMR
+835 TALAMR
-842 LDKELEEVST
+842 LEKELEEISK
-852 KLKEEG
+852 KLREEG

>member
-1 MSKFGTS
+1 M
-8 KKIITGYI
+8 
-16 LLAVVIAIATWQVYD
+16 LAVVIAIATWQVYD

-78 PHFNQSVA
+78 PHFNRSVA
-86 TSEQMAKQLKPFIAD
+86 TSEQKAKQLKPFIAD

-106 RIDTLVKLMH
+106 RIDTLVELIH

-130 IDNRDAFYRDKVQ
+130 FDNRDAFYRNKVQ

-156 KSYGQHGQRE
+156 KLYGQHGQRE

-185 FRRQHADTVGVTNI
+185 FRRQHTDTVDVTNI

-277 GHATQSRHKMVVRIA
+277 GHAMQSRHKMVVRIA
-292 VIGLVA
+292 IIGLVA

-324 EAKTETERIMAQRER
+324 EAKAETERIMAQRER

-412 QQLAKNCVD
+412 QQLAKSCVE
-421 EFQPMAAEKGLDIT
+421 EFKPMAAEKGLDIT
-435 LSTLTLNCGDLWRS
+435 LGTLTPNCGDLWRS

-468 TDRGSVKVEIR
+468 TDRGGVKVEIR

-504 IFDAFTRLHNGQGK
+504 IFDAFTRLPNGQGK

-562 RQKKDVEENVASVEP
+562 KQKKDVEENVASVET
-577 NRSSTEAKEATTEN
+577 NRSSTEAKEATTEK
-591 NDATHGANNATNGAN
+591 NDATNGAN
-606 DATNGTNDATTE
+606 DATNGNNDATTE

-701 PSIMTSLKKAGFD
+701 PSIMTSLKKAGFS

-730 AQITRQPLSVKAAEQ
+730 AQITRLPLSVKAAEQ

-775 KEYRQMLDQG
+775 KEYRQMLEQG
-785 LKGNDEEQQRDSI
+785 LKHNDEEQQRDSI
-798 SRTAHKAMPLLTMLK
+798 SRAAHKAMPLLTMLK

-820 QAITPEHIKDTPAEK
+820 QAITPEHIKDSSAENS
-835 ITVLAMR
+835 TALAMR
-842 LDKELEEVST
+842 LEKELEEISK
-852 KLKEEG
+852 KLREEG

>member
-1 MSKFGTS
+1 M
-8 KKIITGYI
+8 
-16 LLAVVIAIATWQVYD
+16 LAVVIAIATWQVYD

-78 PHFNQSVA
+78 PHFNRSVA

-106 RIDTLVKLMH
+106 RIDTLVELIH

-130 IDNRDAFYRDKVQ
+130 FDNRDAFYRNKVQ

-156 KSYGQHGQRE
+156 KLYGQHGQRE

-185 FRRQHADTVGVTNI
+185 FRRQHTDTVGVTNI

-225 QNEEQKQNSR
+225 QNEEQRQNSR

-277 GHATQSRHKMVVRIA
+277 GHAMQSRHKMVVRIA
-292 VIGLVA
+292 IIGLVA

-324 EAKTETERIMAQRER
+324 EAKAETEHIMAQRER

-412 QQLAKNCVD
+412 QQLAKSCVE
-421 EFQPMAAEKGLDIT
+421 EFKPMAAEKGLDIT
-435 LSTLTLNCGDLWRS
+435 LGTLTPNCGDLWRS

-468 TDRGSVKVEIR
+468 TDRGGVKVEIR

-504 IFDAFTRLHNGQGK
+504 IFDAFTRLPNGQGK

-562 RQKKDVEENVASVEP
+562 KQKKDVEENVASVET
-577 NRSSTEAKEATTEN
+577 NRSSTEAKE
-591 NDATHGANNATNGAN
+591 
-606 DATNGTNDATTE
+606 ATTE

-640 IGGAKLNISTT
+640 IGGAKLNINTT

-701 PSIMTSLKKAGFD
+701 PSIMTSLKKAGFS

-730 AQITRQPLSVKAAEQ
+730 AQITRLPLSVKAAEQ

-761 EAEQEILTQVGESI
+761 EAEREILTQVGESI
-775 KEYRQMLDQG
+775 KEYRQMLEQG
-785 LKGNDEEQQRDSI
+785 LKHNDEEQQRDSI
-798 SRTAHKAMPLLTMLK
+798 SRAAHKAMPLLTMLR

-820 QAITPEHIKDTPAEK
+820 QTITPEHIKDSSVENSTA
-835 ITVLAMR
+835 LAMR
-842 LDKELEEVST
+842 LEKELEEISK
-852 KLKEEG
+852 KLREEG

>member
-78 PHFNQSVA
+78 PHFNRSVA

-106 RIDTLVKLMH
+106 RIDTLVELIH
-116 MKRENTKRVAQLMA
+116 MKRKNTKRVAQLMA
-130 IDNRDAFYRDKVQ
+130 FDNRDAFYRDKVQ

-156 KSYGQHGQRE
+156 KLYGQHGQRE

-199 LHDTKADSTAQRINI
+199 LHDTRADSTAQRINI

-292 VIGLVA
+292 IIGLVA

-412 QQLAKNCVD
+412 QQLAKNCVE
-421 EFQPMAAEKGLDIT
+421 EFKPMAAEKGLDIT
-435 LSTLTLNCGDLWRS
+435 LGTLTTNCGDLWRS

-468 TDRGSVKVEIR
+468 TDRGGVKVEIR

-504 IFDAFTRLHNGQGK
+504 IFDAFTRLPNGQGK

-562 RQKKDVEENVASVEP
+562 KQKKDVEENVASVET
-577 NRSSTEAKEATTEN
+577 NRSSTEAKKAI
-591 NDATHGANNATNGAN
+591 
-606 DATNGTNDATTE
+606 TE

-674 MPEMSGKDMLK
+674 MPEMSGKDMIK

-701 PSIMTSLKKAGFD
+701 PSIMTSLKKAGFS

-730 AQITRQPLSVKAAEQ
+730 AQITRLPLSVKAAEQ

-761 EAEQEILTQVGESI
+761 EAEREILTQVGESI
-775 KEYRQMLDQG
+775 KEYRQMLEQG
-785 LKGNDEEQQRDSI
+785 LKSNGEELQRDSI
-798 SRTAHKAMPLLTMLK
+798 SRAAHKAMPLLAMLK

-820 QAITPEHIKDTPAEK
+820 QAITPEHIKDSSAENS
-835 ITVLAMR
+835 TALAMR
-842 LDKELEEVST
+842 LEKELEEISK
-852 KLKEEG
+852 KLREEG

>member
-1 MSKFGTS
+1 M
-8 KKIITGYI
+8 
-16 LLAVVIAIATWQVYD
+16 LAVVIAIATWQVYD

-78 PHFNQSVA
+78 PHFNRSVA

-106 RIDTLVKLMH
+106 RIDTLVELIH

-130 IDNRDAFYRDKVQ
+130 FDNRDAFYRDKVQ

-156 KSYGQHGQRE
+156 KLYGQHGQRE

-199 LHDTKADSTAQRINI
+199 LHDTRADSTAQRINI

-277 GHATQSRHKMVVRIA
+277 GHAMQSRHKMVVRIA
-292 VIGLVA
+292 IIGLVA

-412 QQLAKNCVD
+412 QQLAKNCVE
-421 EFQPMAAEKGLDIT
+421 EFKPMAAEKGLDIT
-435 LSTLTLNCGDLWRS
+435 LGTLTPNCGDLWRS

-468 TDRGSVKVEIR
+468 TDRGGVKVEIR

-504 IFDAFTRLHNGQGK
+504 IFDAFTRLPNGQGK
-518 EGVGLGLSITRE
+518 EGIGLGLSITRE

-562 RQKKDVEENVASVEP
+562 KQKKEVEENVASVET
-577 NRSSTEAKEATTEN
+577 NRSSTEAKE
-591 NDATHGANNATNGAN
+591 
-606 DATNGTNDATTE
+606 ATTE

-640 IGGAKLNISTT
+640 IGGAKLNINTT

-701 PSIMTSLKKAGFD
+701 PSIMTSLKKAGFS

-730 AQITRQPLSVKAAEQ
+730 AQITRLPLSVKAAEQ

-761 EAEQEILTQVGESI
+761 EAEREILTQVGESI
-775 KEYRQMLDQG
+775 KEYRQMLEQG
-785 LKGNDEEQQRDSI
+785 LKHNDEEQQRDSI
-798 SRTAHKAMPLLTMLK
+798 SRAAHKAMPLLTMLR

-820 QAITPEHIKDTPAEK
+820 QAITPEHIKDTSAENS
-835 ITVLAMR
+835 TALAMR
-842 LDKELEEVST
+842 LEKELEEISK
-852 KLKEEG
+852 KLREEG

>member
-1 MSKFGTS
+1 M
-8 KKIITGYI
+8 
-16 LLAVVIAIATWQVYD
+16 LAVVIAIATWQVYD

-106 RIDTLVKLMH
+106 RIDTLMELMH

-292 VIGLVA
+292 IIGLVA
-298 ILIAALLVAYIL
+298 ILIAALLVTYIL

-435 LSTLTLNCGDLWRS
+435 LGTLTPNCGDLWRS

-496 MSQADCQR
+496 MSPTDCQR
-504 IFDAFTRLHNGQGK
+504 IFDAFTRLPNGQGK

-530 VVQMLGGTITVTSE
+530 VVQMLGGTITVASE

-562 RQKKDVEENVASVEP
+562 KQKKDVEENVASAET
-577 NRSSTEAKEATTEN
+577 NRSSTGAKE
-591 NDATHGANNATNGAN
+591 
-606 DATNGTNDATTE
+606 ATTE

-666 QIMFTDIE
+666 RIMFTDIE

-685 HVKNSDMST
+685 HVKNSNMSI

-730 AQITRQPLSVKAAEQ
+730 AQITRLPLSVKAAEQ

-785 LKGNDEEQQRDSI
+785 LKGNDEEQQHDSI
-798 SRTAHKAMPLLTMLK
+798 SRAAHKAMPLLTMLK
-813 PGQCGWL
+813 PGQCSWL
-820 QAITPEHIKDTPAEK
+820 QAITPEHIKDTSAEK

-842 LDKELEEVST
+842 LDKELKEVST

>member
-1 MSKFGTS
+1 M
-8 KKIITGYI
+8 
-16 LLAVVIAIATWQVYD
+16 LAVVIAIATWQVYD

-78 PHFNQSVA
+78 PRFNQSVA

-106 RIDTLVKLMH
+106 RIDTLVELIH

-292 VIGLVA
+292 IIGLVA

-379 HSAIHLQQLVAALL
+379 HSTIHLQQLVAALL

-435 LSTLTLNCGDLWRS
+435 LGTLTPNCGDLWRS

-468 TDRGSVKVEIR
+468 TDRGGVKVEIR

-504 IFDAFTRLHNGQGK
+504 IFDAFTRLPNGQGK

-562 RQKKDVEENVASVEP
+562 KQKKDVEENVASVETD
-577 NRSSTEAKEATTEN
+577 RSSTEAKEATTEN
-591 NDATHGANNATNGAN
+591 NDATNGANDATNGAN
-606 DATNGTNDATTE
+606 DATNGNNDATTE

-635 EMAQK
+635 EMAHK

-701 PSIMTSLKKAGFD
+701 PSIMTSLKKAGFS

-730 AQITRQPLSVKAAEQ
+730 AQITRLPLSVKAAEQ

-775 KEYRQMLDQG
+775 KEYRQMLEQG
-785 LKGNDEEQQRDSI
+785 LKSNGEELQRDSI
-798 SRTAHKAMPLLTMLK
+798 SRAAHKAMPLLTMLR

-820 QAITPEHIKDTPAEK
+820 QTITPEHIKDSSVENSTA
-835 ITVLAMR
+835 LAMR
-842 LDKELEEVST
+842 LEKELEEISK
-852 KLKEEG
+852 KLREEG

>member
-1 MSKFGTS
+1 M
-8 KKIITGYI
+8 
-16 LLAVVIAIATWQVYD
+16 LAVVIAIATWQVYD

-78 PHFNQSVA
+78 PRFNQSVA

-106 RIDTLVKLMH
+106 RIDTLVELIH

-298 ILIAALLVAYIL
+298 ILIAALLVTYIL

-324 EAKTETERIMAQRER
+324 EAKAETERIMAQRER

-412 QQLAKNCVD
+412 QQLAKSCVE
-421 EFQPMAAEKGLDIT
+421 EFKPMAAEKGLDIT
-435 LSTLTLNCGDLWRS
+435 LGTLTPNCGDLWRS

-468 TDRGSVKVEIR
+468 TDRGGVKVEIR

-504 IFDAFTRLHNGQGK
+504 IFDAFTRLPNGQGK

-562 RQKKDVEENVASVEP
+562 KQKKDVEENVASVETD
-577 NRSSTEAKEATTEN
+577 RSSTEAKEATTEN
-591 NDATHGANNATNGAN
+591 NDATNGAN
-606 DATNGTNDATTE
+606 DATNGNNDATTE

-701 PSIMTSLKKAGFD
+701 PSIMTSLKKAGFS

-730 AQITRQPLSVKAAEQ
+730 AQITRLPLSVKAAEQ

-761 EAEQEILTQVGESI
+761 EAEREILTQVGESI
-775 KEYRQMLDQG
+775 KEYRQMLEQG
-785 LKGNDEEQQRDSI
+785 LKHNGEELQHDSI
-798 SRTAHKAMPLLTMLK
+798 SRAAHKAMPLLTMLR

-820 QAITPEHIKDTPAEK
+820 QTITPEHIKDSSVENSTA
-835 ITVLAMR
+835 LAMR
-842 LDKELEEVST
+842 LEKELEEISK
-852 KLKEEG
+852 KLREEG

>member
-1 MSKFGTS
+1 M
-8 KKIITGYI
+8 
-16 LLAVVIAIATWQVYD
+16 LAVVIAIATWQVYD

-78 PHFNQSVA
+78 PHFNRSVA

-106 RIDTLVKLMH
+106 RIDTLVELIH

-130 IDNRDAFYRDKVQ
+130 FDNRDAFYRNKVQ

-156 KSYGQHGQRE
+156 KLYGQHGQRE

-185 FRRQHADTVGVTNI
+185 FRRQHTDTVGVTNI

-225 QNEEQKQNSR
+225 QNEEQRQNSR

-277 GHATQSRHKMVVRIA
+277 GHAMQSRHKMVVRIA
-292 VIGLVA
+292 IIGLVA

-324 EAKTETERIMAQRER
+324 EAKAETERIMAQRER

-412 QQLAKNCVD
+412 QQLAKSCVE
-421 EFQPMAAEKGLDIT
+421 EFKPMAAEKGLDIT
-435 LSTLTLNCGDLWRS
+435 LGTLTPNCGDLWRS

-468 TDRGSVKVEIR
+468 TDRGGVKVEIR

-504 IFDAFTRLHNGQGK
+504 IFDAFTRLPNGQGK

-562 RQKKDVEENVASVEP
+562 KQKKDVEENVASVETD
-577 NRSSTEAKEATTEN
+577 RSSTEAKEATTGN
-591 NDATHGANNATNGAN
+591 NCATNGAN
-606 DATNGTNDATTE
+606 DATNGNNDATTE

-640 IGGAKLNISTT
+640 IGGAKLNINTT

-701 PSIMTSLKKAGFD
+701 PSIMTSLKKAGFS

-730 AQITRQPLSVKAAEQ
+730 AQITRLPLSVKAAEQ

-761 EAEQEILTQVGESI
+761 EAEREILTQVGESI
-775 KEYRQMLDQG
+775 KEYRQMLEQG
-785 LKGNDEEQQRDSI
+785 LKHNGEELQRDSI
-798 SRTAHKAMPLLTMLK
+798 SRAAHKAMPLLSMLK

-820 QAITPEHIKDTPAEK
+820 QAITPEHIKDTSAENS
-835 ITVLAMR
+835 TALAMR
-842 LDKELEEVST
+842 LEKELEEISK
-852 KLKEEG
+852 KLREDG

>member
-78 PHFNQSVA
+78 PHFNRSVA
-86 TSEQMAKQLKPFIAD
+86 TSEQKAKQLKPFIAD

-106 RIDTLVKLMH
+106 RIDTLVELIH

-130 IDNRDAFYRDKVQ
+130 FDNRDAFYRDKVQ

-156 KSYGQHGQRE
+156 KLYGQYGQRE

-292 VIGLVA
+292 IIGLVA

-324 EAKTETERIMAQRER
+324 EAKAETEHIMAQRER

-412 QQLAKNCVD
+412 QQLAKNCVE
-421 EFQPMAAEKGLDIT
+421 EFKPMAAEKGLDIT
-435 LSTLTLNCGDLWRS
+435 LGTLTPNCGDLWRS

-468 TDRGSVKVEIR
+468 TDRGGVKVEIR

-496 MSQADCQR
+496 MNQADCQR
-504 IFDAFTRLHNGQGK
+504 IFDAFTRLPNGQGK

-562 RQKKDVEENVASVEP
+562 KQMKEVEDNVASVET
-577 NRSSTEAKEATTEN
+577 NRSSTEAKE
-591 NDATHGANNATNGAN
+591 
-606 DATNGTNDATTE
+606 ATTE

-640 IGGAKLNISTT
+640 IGGAKLNVSTT

-701 PSIMTSLKKAGFD
+701 PSIMTSLKKAGFS

-730 AQITRQPLSVKAAEQ
+730 AQITRLPLSVKAAEQ

-775 KEYRQMLDQG
+775 KEYRQMLEQG
-785 LKGNDEEQQRDSI
+785 LKRNGEELQRDSI
-798 SRTAHKAMPLLTMLK
+798 SRAAHKAMPLLSMLK

-820 QAITPEHIKDTPAEK
+820 QAITPEHIKDSSAENS
-835 ITVLAMR
+835 TALAMR
-842 LDKELEEVST
+842 LEKELEEISK
-852 KLKEEG
+852 KLREEG

>member
-1 MSKFGTS
+1 M
-8 KKIITGYI
+8 
-16 LLAVVIAIATWQVYD
+16 LAVVIAIATWQVYD

-78 PHFNQSVA
+78 PHFNRSVA

-106 RIDTLVKLMH
+106 RIDTLVELIH

-156 KSYGQHGQRE
+156 KLYGQHGQRE

-277 GHATQSRHKMVVRIA
+277 GHAMQSRHKMVVRIA
-292 VIGLVA
+292 IIGLVA

-366 SRPKAL
+366 SRPKVL

-412 QQLAKNCVD
+412 QQLAKNCVE
-421 EFQPMAAEKGLDIT
+421 EFKPMAAEKGLDIT
-435 LSTLTLNCGDLWRS
+435 LGTLTPNCGDLWRS

-468 TDRGSVKVEIR
+468 TDRGGVKVEMR

-504 IFDAFTRLHNGQGK
+504 IFDAFTRLPNGQGK

-562 RQKKDVEENVASVEP
+562 KQKKDVEENVASVET
-577 NRSSTEAKEATTEN
+577 NRSSTEAKEATTE
-591 NDATHGANNATNGAN
+591 
-606 DATNGTNDATTE
+606 
-618 INILAVDDDAL
+618 INILAVDDDDL

-674 MPEMSGKDMLK
+674 MPEMSGKDMIK

-701 PSIMTSLKKAGFD
+701 PSIMTSLKKAGFS

-730 AQITRQPLSVKAAEQ
+730 AQITRLPLSVKAAEQ

-775 KEYRQMLDQG
+775 KEYRQMLEQG
-785 LKGNDEEQQRDSI
+785 LKSNGEELQRDRI
-798 SRTAHKAMPLLTMLK
+798 SRAAHKAMPLLTMLR

-820 QAITPEHIKDTPAEK
+820 QAITPEHINDTSAENS
-835 ITVLAMR
+835 TALAMR
-842 LDKELEEVST
+842 LEEELEEISK
-852 KLKEEG
+852 KLREEG